1 MKESGLTLIEL
12 MVTMAIMGVL
22 ASVAVP
28 LSNVSGKRTRELEL
42 REHLRTVRAAIDT
55 FKSDWNRDGDT
66 LLGAQC
72 LKNKLTCKEV
82 SGVSGYP
89 KSLTV
94 LLGVKLTGGEAAVA
108 ENATRRYLR
117 KIPVDPMTVKEWK
130 LRCYIDPADASTWC
144 GEDVYDL
151 ASFSTDVGL
160 DGKTYREW

>member
-1 MKESGLTLIEL
+1 M
-12 MVTMAIMGVL
+12 
-22 ASVAVP
+22 
-28 LSNVSGKRTRELEL
+28 LEQ
-42 REHLRTVRAAIDT
+42 
-55 FKSDWNRDGDT
+55 
-66 LLGAQC
+66 LGF
-72 LKNKLTCKEV
+72 
-82 SGVSGYP
+82 G
-89 KSLTV
+89 
-94 LLGVKLTGGEAAVA
+94 A

>member
-72 LKNKLTCKEV
+72 LITKVWFRDPKRENVRDGTVGQPRLKGTRPFQRTQLARKLIGFQQWDTPEMLAYFD
-82 SGVSGYP
+82 SILG
-89 KSLTV
+89 KS
-94 LLGVKLTGGEAAVA
+94 
-108 ENATRRYLR
+108 
-117 KIPVDPMTVKEWK
+117 
-130 LRCYIDPADASTWC
+130 
-144 GEDVYDL
+144 
-151 ASFSTDVGL
+151 
-160 DGKTYREW
+160 